1 MLKIAQILD
10 GFGKIGV
17 ERTKQLLEASRA
29 TGKTINS
36 VKYEVT
42 VKDNNERL
50 TIKARPFTS
59 ALETGIKPV
68 SAGSK
73 PGIPPEM
80 IANLTEYAKARGM
93 EKPES
98 AAWGMAKKIK
108 QVGDKTYRIGGKDV
122 YSDAMKQF
130 SEEITKAIT
139 KEFLREA
146 TQIIKNGSVNNNAT
160 SGI

>member
-42 VKDNNERL
+42 VKDNSERL
-50 TIKARPFTS
+50 TIKARPYTS
-59 ALETGIKPV
+59 ALEDGIKPV
-68 SAGSK
+68 SEGSK
-73 PGIPPEM
+73 PGIPKEM
-80 IANLTEYAKARGM
+80 IDNLTEYARARGM
-93 EKPES
+93 DKPES
-98 AAWGMAKKIK
+98 AAWGIAKNIK
-108 QVGDKTYRIGGKDV
+108 EFGDKTYQMGGKDV
-122 YSDAMKQF
+122 YTIAMKQF